1 EKSTNDDLKLSED
14 EEEIANDKSKTT
26 TKKGPTKRSAP
37 ASGKKTT
44 ISSTKKKG
52 QTDEPFEDRTN
63 DEEIENNTDEDVTPA
78 KQPKK
83 GRSADKAPTSTSKTA
98 ANRSGK
104 KTKAT

>member
-1 EKSTNDDLKLSED
+1 FLL
-14 EEEIANDKSKTT
+14 
-26 TKKGPTKRSAP
+26 
-37 ASGKKTT
+37 
-44 ISSTKKKG
+44 
-52 QTDEPFEDRTN
+52 
-63 DEEIENNTDEDVTPA
+63 DVTPA